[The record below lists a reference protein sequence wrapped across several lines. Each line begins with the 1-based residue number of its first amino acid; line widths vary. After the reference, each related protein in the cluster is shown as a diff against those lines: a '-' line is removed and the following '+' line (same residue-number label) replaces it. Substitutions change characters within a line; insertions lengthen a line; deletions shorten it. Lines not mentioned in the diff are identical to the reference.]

1 VGLAVITKKT
11 FKAEIDKPPE
21 NLLEDVYNFINAIK
35 TTKSK
40 RRTIHTFKL
49 KGQFDNI
56 NIRESAYE
64 K

>member
-1 VGLAVITKKT
+1 MITKKT

-40 RRTIHTFKL
+40 KKTLHTFNL
-49 KGQFDNI
+49 KGQFDKV

-64 K
+64 

>member
-1 VGLAVITKKT
+1 MITKKT
-11 FKAEIDKPPE
+11 LKAEIDKLPD
-21 NLLEDVYNFINAIK
+21 NLLEEVYKFINAIK
-35 TTKSK
+35 TTEPK